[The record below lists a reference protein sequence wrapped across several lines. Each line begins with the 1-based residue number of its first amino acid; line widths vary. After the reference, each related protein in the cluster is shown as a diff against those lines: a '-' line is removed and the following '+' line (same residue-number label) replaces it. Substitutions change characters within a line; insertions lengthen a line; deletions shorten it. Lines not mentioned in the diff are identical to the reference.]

1 MPRYQ
6 HEADGLVAAHSQAA
20 DPLLTLVVQLNAAE
34 FQEWRNGIIK
44 ELEKLE
50 NLMRA
55 SRELKITDN
64 ND

>member
-1 MPRYQ
+1 MLRYQ
-6 HEADGLVAAHSQAA
+6 NEAAGPAVAHSRAA
-20 DPLLTLVVQLNAAE
+20 GPFVTFVVQINAPE

-44 ELEKLE
+44 ELERLE

-64 ND
+64 GE